1 MQGKAVSEG
10 IAIGTLSIYHK
21 SVRNP
26 EISTYL
32 GSVAEINRL
41 AVARTSAKREI
52 ESLRLKASMENNE
65 TNVSLL
71 GSYLVMLDDPAFI
84 DAVERRISN
93 QMMTA
98 EQAVESARDRIYELF
113 GTMGDEYMKAR
124 AEDIRDISDR
134 VLRNLGGSV
143 SVVPTL
149 NEEVILL
156 ADDLTPSDTMQLD
169 TSKVL
174 AFVTRRGSN
183 LSHTAIIARSMN
195 IPAIVGLEY
204 PKDCEG
210 MTAIVDAYNGE
221 LIIDPDPDTLSR
233 YRARKAEIEER
244 NRALSELKSLP
255 CVTLDG
261 HRVGLLANV
270 GSVNDIKKAMES
282 GCEGIGLF
290 RSEIL
295 YLDREDYPT
304 EEEQYEVYSAAVK
317 AAEGKDIVIRTID
330 IGADKQLPY
339 MQMKHEDNPALGM
352 RAVRYCLGHKDVFKT
367 QLRAIYRAAT
377 HGHISVLIPMIIS
390 IEEIWQVRSVINEVI
405 SSLQKDG
412 IEYGDCSL
420 GAMIETPAAAV
431 ISDLIS
437 KEVDFLSIGTNDLTQ
452 YTLAVDRQNAELEFI
467 CDYHHEAVLR
477 FLNMIIKNG
486 HENGCKICICGELAA
501 DTSITG
507 ELIRM
512 GVDELSVTPASLLR
526 VKQAIRGI
534 RISNEPSRY

>member
-113 GTMGDEYMKAR
+113 GTMGDEYMKDR

-367 QLRAIYRAAT
+367 QLRAIYRAAA